1 MLVKK
6 EQNRQIELKK
16 EKNKTKIELKIDCVE
31 QDKKKLF
38 EKIDKKKQLIR
49 LLYELAK
56 GIFYESIYKWK
67 SAYN

>member
-31 QDKKKLF
+31 QDKKKIF
-38 EKIDKKKQLIR
+38 EKIDKK
-49 LLYELAK
+49 
-56 GIFYESIYKWK
+56 
-67 SAYN
+67 NN